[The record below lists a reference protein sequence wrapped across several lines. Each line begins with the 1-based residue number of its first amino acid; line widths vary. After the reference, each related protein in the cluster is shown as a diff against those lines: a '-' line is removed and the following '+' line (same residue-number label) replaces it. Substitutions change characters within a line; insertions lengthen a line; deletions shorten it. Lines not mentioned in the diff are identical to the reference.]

1 MRRLTVGWAR
11 RLTKPQWLIVAA
23 MALAA
28 CSSSYTFN
36 TGSSYFS
43 YRYDFADVLLLATGK
58 SIEVVPIGSA
68 FGGSKDEEGPQL
80 TALMQRTP
88 LGARTR
94 FTTTPD
100 EDTVP
105 NMRVFALLNLNVVGH
120 GREYCREESPPEAPE
135 RTDRGGRVYVHFV
148 YCKDDRYMSAV
159 VGSAAADSFE
169 TPAMV
174 DFIRLATVR
183 LLPANNP
190 ARGNRDR
197 QCRIA
202 VSC

>member
-1 MRRLTVGWAR
+1 MRGLSLGWVRRLK
-11 RLTKPQWLIVAA
+11 KPQWLILATL
-23 MALAA
+23 ALAA

-43 YRYDFADVLLLATGK
+43 YRYDFSDVLLLGTGK
-58 SIEVVPIGSA
+58 SIEVYTIGSA
-68 FGGSKDEEGPQL
+68 FGGTKEEEGPQL

-94 FTTTPD
+94 FTATPD

-105 NMRVFALLNLNVVGH
+105 NMRIYALLNRNLLGQ
-120 GREYCREESPPEAPE
+120 GRGFCREDSPPDTPE
-135 RTDRGGRVYVHFV
+135 RTDQGNRVYVHFI
-148 YCKDDRYMSAV
+148 YCKDNKYMSAL

-169 TPAMV
+169 SPAFV

-183 LLPANNP
+183 LLPSNNP

-197 QCRIA
+197 ICRIA
-202 VSC
+202 TAC